1 MTRSGQIL
9 LDLVSSGCTDGCND
23 DERTVRRVFC
33 GASLFVGGAGFV
45 WGAVYFAF
53 DEIPSGLIPT
63 VYSVITLASFVVLRR
78 TRTWPWFRTSQLIM
92 IFILPFA
99 LMLSLGGF
107 IPGSAVMIWA
117 FLAPV
122 GALWDGRS
130 RQAAAWV
137 VAFLAGTLVCGL
149 LTPLLRDTNNLPDAL
164 ITTFFVTNIGFV
176 TGVLAALLSF
186 YVRQMNDLLGV
197 LRRNRELESAYM
209 AQEVSLR
216 QSEKLATLGK
226 LSAGMAH
233 ELNNPAAAAQQAT
246 QQLGDLLVS
255 EQLMS
260 VERAGLGLGRD
271 EEDALAALSERIRDR
286 VRQPEFLD
294 PLDRSDREHVL
305 EKFLEDAGVAE
316 SWEVAPP
323 LVSVGLDVDKL
334 ETLESRLPPERFAD
348 VLTVLSVRYKRENLI
363 GGLNESTSRIIDLVS
378 ALKTYSYLD
387 RASLQLIDIH
397 EGLESTLV
405 MLQHRLKTGIEVERS
420 YAADL
425 PEVEAYGSELNQVWT
440 NIIDNAVDAM
450 GGAGTIKIATSHS
463 GDQVMVE
470 IADNGP
476 GIPIEIIDEVF
487 DPFVTSKAPG
497 DGTGLG
503 LNIAYN
509 IVTQKHGG
517 EIAVSAVDQGAT
529 FRVTLP
535 VVIPPLPDAG
545 PESGEPGLLASEG
558 VG

>member
-1 MTRSGQIL
+1 
-9 LDLVSSGCTDGCND
+9 
-23 DERTVRRVFC
+23 
-33 GASLFVGGAGFV
+33 
-45 WGAVYFAF
+45 
-53 DEIPSGLIPT
+53 
-63 VYSVITLASFVVLRR
+63 
-78 TRTWPWFRTSQLIM
+78 
-92 IFILPFA
+92 
-99 LMLSLGGF
+99 
-107 IPGSAVMIWA
+107 
-117 FLAPV
+117 
-122 GALWDGRS
+122 
-130 RQAAAWV
+130 
-137 VAFLAGTLVCGL
+137 
-149 LTPLLRDTNNLPDAL
+149 
-164 ITTFFVTNIGFV
+164 
-176 TGVLAALLSF
+176 
-186 YVRQMNDLLGV
+186 
-197 LRRNRELESAYM
+197 M

-260 VERAGLGLGRD
+260 VERAGLDLGRE
-271 EEDALAALSERIRDR
+271 EEDALATLSGRLSER
-286 VRQPEFLD
+286 VQQPEYLD
-294 PLDRSDREHVL
+294 PLDRSDRENDL
-305 EKFLEDAGVAE
+305 QEFLEDAGVAE
-316 SWEVAPP
+316 SWEIAPP
-323 LVSVGLDVDKL
+323 LVSVGLDVDSLKV
-334 ETLESRLPPERFAD
+334 LESQLRPDRFVDA
-348 VLTVLSVRYKRENLI
+348 LTVLSVRYRRENLI

-387 RASLQLIDIH
+387 RASRQLIDVR

-450 GGAGTIKIATSHS
+450 GGSGTIKIATSHS

-476 GIPIEIIDEVF
+476 GIPSEIIDEVF

-497 DGTGLG
+497 EGTGLG

-517 EIAVSAVDQGAT
+517 EITVSAGDQGTT
-529 FRVTLP
+529 FRVSLP
-535 VVIPPLPDAG
+535 VVIPPSPDAG
-545 PESGEPGLLASEG
+545 PESGEAGLLASEG